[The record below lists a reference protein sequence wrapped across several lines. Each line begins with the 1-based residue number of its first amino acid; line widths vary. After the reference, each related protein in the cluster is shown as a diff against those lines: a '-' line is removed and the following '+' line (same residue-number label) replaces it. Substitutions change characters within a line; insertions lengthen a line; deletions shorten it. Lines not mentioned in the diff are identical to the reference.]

1 MEAEKEDTE
10 AGDAARTAATTGDE
24 ENAAGG
30 TKENAV
36 SNLLVTPGTGA
47 KSPGCDSRQTKTC
60 KPLIEEL

>member
-10 AGDAARTAATTGDE
+10 AGDAARTTAATVDQ
-24 ENAAGG
+24 ENVAGG

-36 SNLLVTPGTGA
+36 SNLFIMPGTGA
-47 KSPGCDSRQTKTC
+47 KSSECDSRQTKTC